1 MVTTNTQSVNM
12 LAVLISDAVSG
23 KKVTLKTKFL
33 SEIIAID
40 RNGRPVDTNV
50 LSVEYSGRV
59 DGKPFKIKKNYLF
72 AEDSVRHP
80 LECILIANNRLQLDY
95 NRLKKAGIAVKEDFF
110 TLENS
115 FGHLPGDSPI
125 KRPALRLQDFIQL
138 CRAGEPVSVELKLKF
153 PDLTLKQDGLEKKG
167 FACVSEFTFDTKEGR
182 TTIEKLYGFGS
193 YDDSKGYQT
202 EVKAVA
208 TKRLERDCE
217 RLRRAGIKVNK
228 LRF

>member
-1 MVTTNTQSVNM
+1 MVSAQSQSVNM
-12 LAVLISDAVSG
+12 LAVLIKDAASG
-23 KKVTLKTKFL
+23 KKVSLRTKFL
-33 SEIIAID
+33 SEIITVE
-40 RNGRPVDTNV
+40 RGGRPVDTNV
-50 LSVEYSGRV
+50 LSVEYRGKI
-59 DGKPFKIKKNYLF
+59 DEKPFRIKKNYLF

-95 NRLKKAGIAVKEDFF
+95 NRLKKAGITLKEEFF

-115 FGHLPGDSPI
+115 FKKLPDDAPI

-138 CRAGEPVSVELKLKF
+138 CRAGVPVSVDLVLKF
-153 PDLTLKQDGLEKKG
+153 PDLQLKQDGLEKKG
-167 FACVSEFTFDTKEGR
+167 FACVAEFTFGTNEGQ

-193 YDDSKGYQT
+193 YDDSKGYQS

-217 RLRRAGIKVNK
+217 RLKRAGMKVPK

>member
-1 MVTTNTQSVNM
+1 MVTTQSQSVNM
-12 LAVLISDAVSG
+12 LAVLINDAVKG
-23 KKVTLKTKFL
+23 KKVSLKTKFL
-33 SEIIAID
+33 SEIITIQ
-40 RNGRPVDTNV
+40 RSGRTLDTNV

-95 NRLKKAGIAVKEDFF
+95 NRLKKAGITLKEDFF

-115 FGHLPGDSPI
+115 FEKLAADSPI

-138 CRAGEPVSVELKLKF
+138 CRAGVPVLVELTLKF
-153 PDLTLKQDGLEKKG
+153 PDLILKQEGLEKKG
-167 FACVSEFTFDTKEGR
+167 FACVAEFTFTTNEGK

-193 YDDSKGYQT
+193 FDDTKGYQS

-217 RLRRAGIKVNK
+217 RLRRAGMKVSK

>member
-1 MVTTNTQSVNM
+1 MVSTQSQSVNM
-12 LAVLISDAVSG
+12 LAVLINDAVKG
-23 KKVTLKTKFL
+23 KKVSLKTKFL
-33 SEIIAID
+33 SEIITIQ
-40 RNGRPVDTNV
+40 RNGRTLNTNV

-95 NRLKKAGIAVKEDFF
+95 NRLKKAGITLKENFF

-115 FGHLPGDSPI
+115 FEKLAENPPI

-138 CRAGEPVSVELKLKF
+138 CRAGVTILVELTLKF
-153 PDLTLKQDGLEKKG
+153 PDLILKQEGLEKKG
-167 FACVSEFTFDTKEGR
+167 FACVAEFTFTTNEGR

-193 YDDSKGYQT
+193 FDDTKGYQS

-217 RLRRAGIKVNK
+217 RLRRAGMKVNK

>member
-1 MVTTNTQSVNM
+1 MVSAQSQSVNM
-12 LAVLISDAVSG
+12 LAELINDAVKG
-23 KKVTLKTKFL
+23 KKVSLKTKFV
-33 SEIIAID
+33 SEIITIP
-40 RNGRPVDTNV
+40 RNGRSVDTNV

-72 AEDSVRHP
+72 AEDNIRHP

-95 NRLKKAGIAVKEDFF
+95 NRLKKAGIKVKEVFF

-115 FGHLPGDSPI
+115 FGKLPGDAPV

-138 CRAGEPVSVELKLKF
+138 CRAGVPVSVELTLKF
-153 PDLTLKQDGLEKKG
+153 PDLILKQEGLEKKG
-167 FACVSEFTFDTKEGR
+167 FACVAQFTFATNEGQ
-182 TTIEKLYGFGS
+182 TAIEKLYGFGS
-193 YDDSKGYQT
+193 YDDAKGYQT
-202 EVKAVA
+202 EVKGVA

-217 RLRRAGIKVNK
+217 RLRRAGMKVNK